1 MNQYD
6 DNFYG
11 RERFQEQ
18 YGAETIGSYTAKTFL
33 WMFLGLM
40 ITFGVAI
47 WGYMSMTTIY
57 LLVYVPYSQIILLV
71 AELAVVLFLSARIH
85 RISVPVARV
94 LFFLYA
100 ALNGIVFSAYLLIF
114 NLAVLWMVFCIT
126 SLFFGIMAL
135 IGWFGNINFA
145 SLRPL
150 MMGGLVFLLA
160 YWVLAI
166 FIDLSAFQTLI
177 CGAGIFIFLL
187 FTAYD
192 TKKIQ
197 AYYAYYGTMPEMAA
211 KASIFAALQ
220 LYLDFINLFVYL
232 VQILGRRK

>member
-1 MNQYD
+1 MV
-6 DNFYG
+6 
-11 RERFQEQ
+11 
-18 YGAETIGSYTAKTFL
+18 TFL
-33 WMFLGLM
+33 VAVG
-40 ITFGVAI
+40 GVLTGAI
-47 WGYMSMTTIY
+47 AYVYSIPYWYY
-57 LLVYVPYSQIILLV
+57 LLLA
-71 AELAVVLFLSARIH
+71 AEVGTVIFLSARVEKM
-85 RISVPVARV
+85 SVGMARGM
-94 LFFLYA
+94 FFLYA